1 MKLDIDPI
9 ILYFTP
15 AGNIASFSH
24 DSAEDILTSES
35 GDVGPGHFDI
45 AVPEDKQWVSAGD
58 YLGFTADTIVYRWAE
73 NVLVILLC
81 SSTLHLTFP

>member
-1 MKLDIDPI
+1 M
-9 ILYFTP
+9 
-15 AGNIASFSH
+15 
-24 DSAEDILTSES
+24 
-35 GDVGPGHFDI
+35 GPGHFDI

-81 SSTLHLTFP
+81 SSILHLTFS